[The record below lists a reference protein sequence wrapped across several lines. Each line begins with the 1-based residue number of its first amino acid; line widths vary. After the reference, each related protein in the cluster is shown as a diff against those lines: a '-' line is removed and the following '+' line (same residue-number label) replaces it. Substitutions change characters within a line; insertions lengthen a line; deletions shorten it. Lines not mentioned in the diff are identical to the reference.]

1 MEKSNVV
8 SEEKRKSVRIFLTQP
23 VRLFEGLPHRLE
35 KINITPYSIPVSE
48 TRLLEHN
55 ILLYQAIRQI
65 EMYDWLILLGK
76 EEAELFFDLL
86 LEMKVD
92 VRSLRSLKIM
102 AASCEVAESLKKRG
116 LFAAYS
122 CIKLDPVSVGEE
134 LLAKQSR
141 RERYLILWSQWL
153 PEQLTVFFSSH
164 GISYDGIPVS
174 RQVSIGHP
182 DILLQKGDRVLF
194 CDGLSVASFS
204 KMTQE
209 ADFSNVIAFCLT
221 QAAFMEA
228 KKAGYE
234 AVLVDVATE
243 DGIVDAVQRYQGGR
257 EHEPAKET
265 VPGRNGAGSASAA
278 DTAGAESD

>member
-23 VRLFEGLPHRLE
+23 VRLFEGLPDRFE

-92 VRSLRSLKIM
+92 VRSLRTLKIM
-102 AASCEVAESLKKRG
+102 AASREVVESLRKRG

-153 PEQLTVFFSSH
+153 PEQLTVFFSDH
-164 GISYDGIPVS
+164 GISYDSIPVS
-174 RQVSIGHP
+174 RQVSIGYP
-182 DILLQKGDRVLF
+182 DILLQKEDRVLF

-204 KMTQE
+204 KMTQGT
-209 ADFSNVIAFCLT
+209 DFSDVIAFCLT
-221 QAAFMEA
+221 QAAFTEA

-265 VPGRNGAGSASAA
+265 VPGRNGTGSASAA
-278 DTAGAESD
+278 DTAGAGRN